1 MKTPTYQCKSIYN
14 GETQQVENCTCGK
27 CADALKT
34 PPSPIH
40 CLKCDV
46 VDHDIGLCECP
57 CHPTHEEIMTKP
69 MKANTPTRKLIAKIV
84 KKVLKEYKL
93 TFKLLG
99 KE

>member
-1 MKTPTYQCKSIYN
+1 MGVKPMTNISSKKKNTP
-14 GETQQVENCTCGK
+14 
-27 CADALKT
+27 
-34 PPSPIH
+34 
-40 CLKCDV
+40 CLKCDI
-46 VDHDIGLCECP
+46 VDHDTGLCECP

-99 KE
+99 KND